1 MTREAPRRRILLLT
15 DIPPCSNL
23 TAGIVTAQMCRFVP
37 KDELAIFCVMNP
49 YLEPKLYDDLAGI
62 EMKVVRKPTE
72 LQHRTVYGIRVGRA
86 GAAAIEAVKRMA
98 LPRGLI
104 RQAIAYGRAVGA
116 TDLWAILQGQTMVRI
131 AAPVARGLGVP
142 LRVHVWDPL
151 RWWLDAHGVDPINRR
166 LDLALFDRT
175 LRQAASCAAA
185 SVPMAQHYEER
196 YGVPS
201 TAVIASIDPELAQ
214 APPPKLVS
222 NDSVVIGM
230 VGQFYASEEWE
241 KLVIA
246 LNLAKW
252 RVGQRKVVLMTFGHE
267 RPPTDIPDG
276 HLKFMG
282 WMDQPEVI
290 RTIARHCDIAYCPYP
305 FAERMAEVSRLS
317 FPSKVPTYLAAGRP
331 ILFHGPS
338 YSAPYTY
345 LQERAAAYLCRDP
358 YPAAVYNGLA
368 HLVED
373 SELYETTA
381 LAARRA
387 FLADFTLPQMERA
400 VRQFLGYDVGLS
412 GADSQIR
419 YDAT

>member
-1 MTREAPRRRILLLT
+1 MTRTASRRRILLLT

-37 KDELAIFCVMNP
+37 QDELAIFCVMNP
-49 YLEPKLYDDLAGI
+49 HLQPKLCDDLAGI
-62 EMKVVRKPTE
+62 EMKLIRKPTE
-72 LQHRTVYGIRVGRA
+72 LQHRVVRGVRVGRA
-86 GAAAIEAVKRMA
+86 GAAAIEAIKRLV

-104 RQAIAYGRAVGA
+104 RQAIAYGRSVGA

-151 RWWLDAHGVDPINRR
+151 RWWLDAHGVDPVNRR

-185 SVPMAQHYEER
+185 SVPMARHYEET

-201 TAVIASIDPELAQ
+201 TAVIASIDPILAQ
-214 APPPKLVS
+214 SPPPKLVS
-222 NDSVVIGM
+222 DDSVVIGM

-241 KLVIA
+241 TLVSA
-246 LNLAKW
+246 LESAKW
-252 RVGQRKVVLMTFGHE
+252 RVGERKIVLMTFGHE
-267 RPPTDIPDG
+267 RPPAGVPDE
-276 HLKFMG
+276 HLRFMG
-282 WMDQPEVI
+282 WMDQPNVI
-290 RTIARHCDIAYCPYP
+290 QTIARDCDIAYCPYP

-338 YSAPYTY
+338 YAAPYIY
-345 LQERAAAYLCRDP
+345 LQDRRAAYLCGDRGP
-358 YPAAVYNGLA
+358 KVIYNGLA
-368 HLVED
+368 SLVD
-373 SELYETTA
+373 NSALYEATA

-387 FLADFTLPQMERA
+387 FLADFTLSHMKSA
-400 VRQFLGYDVGLS
+400 VRRFLDCDAGEPAPEHS
-412 GADSQIR
+412 PGA
-419 YDAT
+419 

>member
-1 MTREAPRRRILLLT
+1 MMRKALRKRVLLLT

-23 TAGIVTAQMCRFVP
+23 TAGIVTAQMCRFLP
-37 KDELAIFCVMNP
+37 KDELAIFCVMNTH
-49 YLEPKLYDDLAGI
+49 LQPKPYDDLAGI
-62 EMKVVRKPTE
+62 PMKVVSKPAE
-72 LQHRTVYGIRVGRA
+72 LQRRVLRGIRVGRA
-86 GAAAIEAVKRMA
+86 GAAAIEAMKRVA
-98 LPRGLI
+98 LPRPLI

-151 RWWLDAHGVDPINRR
+151 RWWLDAHGVDPVNRR

-175 LRQAASCAAA
+175 LRQAVSCAAA
-185 SVPMAQHYEER
+185 SVPMARHYEET

-201 TAVIASIDPELAQ
+201 TAVIASIDPALAQ
-214 APPPKLVS
+214 APPPRLVG
-222 NDSVVIGM
+222 DDRVVISM
-230 VGQFYASEEWE
+230 VGQFYASKEWE
-241 KLVIA
+241 KLVTA

-252 RVGQRKVVLMTFGHE
+252 RVGPRKVVLMTFGHE
-267 RPPTDIPDG
+267 PPPTHIPEG
-276 HLKFMG
+276 HLEFMG

-290 RTIARHCDIAYCPYP
+290 GTIARHCDIAYCPYP
-305 FAERMAEVSRLS
+305 FEPRMAEVSRLS

-338 YSAPYTY
+338 YSAPYSY
-345 LQERAAAYLCRDP
+345 LKERGAAYLSLDSE
-358 YPAAVYNGLA
+358 PAAIYNGLS

-373 SELYETTA
+373 RAFYKTTA

-400 VRQFLGYDVGLS
+400 VRRFLGYDGN
-412 GADSQIR
+412 GQR
-419 YDAT
+419 

>member
-1 MTREAPRRRILLLT
+1 MTREAARKRILLLT

-23 TAGIVTAQMCRFVP
+23 TAGIVTAQMCRFLP
-37 KDELAIFCVMNP
+37 QDELAIFCVMNP
-49 YLEPKLYDDLAGI
+49 HLQPKFYDDLAGI

-72 LQHRTVYGIRVGRA
+72 LQRRVLRGIRVGRA
-86 GAAAIEAVKRMA
+86 GAAAIEAVRRIT

-131 AAPVARGLGVP
+131 AEPVARGLGVP

-175 LRQAASCAAA
+175 LRRAASCAAA
-185 SVPMAQHYEER
+185 SVPMARHYEER

-201 TAVIASIDPELAQ
+201 TAVIASIDPALAQ
-214 APPPKLVS
+214 APPPKLLGD
-222 NDSVVIGM
+222 DSVVIGM

-241 KLVIA
+241 KLAMA
-246 LNLAKW
+246 LNLAEW
-252 RVGQRKVVLMTFGHE
+252 RIGQRKVVLMTFGHE
-267 RPPTDIPDG
+267 PPPTDIPEG

-290 RTIARHCDIAYCPYP
+290 RAIAEHCDIAYCPYP
-305 FAERMAEVSRLS
+305 FAQRMAEVSRLS

-338 YSAPYTY
+338 YSAPYIY
-345 LQERAAAYLCRDP
+345 LKERDAAYLCRGLDP
-358 YPAAVYNGLA
+358 AIVYSGLA
-368 HLVED
+368 QLVENTA
-373 SELYETTA
+373 LYEKTA

-387 FLADFTLPQMERA
+387 FLADFTLPQMGRT
-400 VRQFLGYDVGLS
+400 VRRFLGYEVGELS
-412 GADSQIR
+412 
-419 YDAT
+419 